1 MLYKEFCN
9 FFEKKLDSRLKGLV
23 GKEITACAKCVIAV
37 FIPVWIMRNQRYEN
51 LLQAYMS
58 NEFAEALA
66 GVIDFFTVDCNSDVN
81 MIATEYKK
89 RFYNDKGSDKN
100 LHNQRRLLNYFYWE
114 LESCAK
120 DSLFL
125 RHKIKKEF
133 TRNEGYIAKL
143 LIYIN
148 NAVDSDPTIF
158 KDISAVQYEPLQK
171 TKGINISLEKIFRL
185 LKKQKRWI
193 E

>member
-1 MLYKEFCN
+1 MPEIKNDICTIIQTVFSILG
-9 FFEKKLDSRLKGLV
+9 FFV
-23 GKEITACAKCVIAV
+23 AV
-37 FIPVWIMRNQRYEN
+37 FIPAWIMHNQRYEN

-58 NEFAEALA
+58 DDFAEALA

-81 MIATEYKK
+81 MIAAEYKK
-89 RFYNDKGSDKN
+89 RFYKDKN

-158 KDISAVQYEPLQK
+158 KDISAVQYEPLLK

-185 LKKQKRWI
+185 LKNQKRWI